1 MTAGTM
7 NVGPIIQAGEM
18 AVAVAAAVREDNAG
32 REVNVI
38 DRGSYVRIEVD
49 GECIIRRETLES
61 ELGRPFRMAELEV
74 NMPSFVGQIETA
86 SDHIRFYKGRS
97 A

>member
-1 MTAGTM
+1 MTAGTTS
-7 NVGPIIQAGEM
+7 VGPIIQAGEI
-18 AVAVAAAVREDNAG
+18 AEAVAAAVREDNAG
-32 REVNVI
+32 KQVNVI

-61 ELGRPFRMAELEV
+61 ELGRPFRMSELEV

>member
-1 MTAGTM
+1 MTAETAT
-7 NVGPIIQAGEM
+7 VGPIIQAGEI
-18 AVAVAAAVREDNAG
+18 AEAVAAAVREDNAG
-32 REVNVI
+32 KQVNVV

-61 ELGRPFRMAELEV
+61 ELGRPFRMADLEV

-86 SDHIRFYKGRS
+86 SDHIRFFKGRS

>member
-1 MTAGTM
+1 MSAGTM
-7 NVGPIIQAGEM
+7 HVGPVIQAGEI
-18 AVAVAAAVREDNAG
+18 ADAVAAAVREDNAG
-32 REVNVI
+32 KTVNVV

-49 GECIIRRETLES
+49 GECIIRRETLEA
-61 ELGRPFRMAELEV
+61 ELGRPFRMSELEV

>member
-1 MTAGTM
+1 MTAETM
-7 NVGPIIQAGEM
+7 HVGPIIQAGEI
-18 AVAVAAAVREDNAG
+18 AEAVAAAVREDNAG
-32 REVNVI
+32 KQVNVI

-49 GECIIRRETLES
+49 GECIIRRETLEN
-61 ELGRPFRMAELEV
+61 ELGRPFRMSELEV

-86 SDHIRFYKGRS
+86 SDHIRFFKGRS

>member
-1 MTAGTM
+1 MTAETAA
-7 NVGPIIQAGEM
+7 VGPIIQAGEI
-18 AVAVAAAVREDNAG
+18 AEAVAAAVREDNAG

-49 GECIIRRETLES
+49 GECIIRRATLEN